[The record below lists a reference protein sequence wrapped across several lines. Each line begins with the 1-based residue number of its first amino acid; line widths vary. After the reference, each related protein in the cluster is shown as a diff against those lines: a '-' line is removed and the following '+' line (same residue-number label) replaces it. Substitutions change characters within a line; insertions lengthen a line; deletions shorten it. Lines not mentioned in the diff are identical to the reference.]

1 VADLWYWSGTCVGRL
16 SKSVEARYP
25 NGQFSGNDVKL
36 NLKSV
41 ARGHALVLAVR
52 YPYY

>member
-1 VADLWYWSGTCVGRL
+1 VADLWYCSGTCVNRL
-16 SKSVEARYP
+16 SKSVKARYP
-25 NGQFSGNDVKL
+25 NGQFSGNDMKL

-41 ARGHALVLAVR
+41 ARGHALVLAGR

>member
-1 VADLWYWSGTCVGRL
+1 VADLWYCSGICVDRL
-16 SKSVEARYP
+16 SKSVKARYQ
-25 NGQFSGNDVKL
+25 NGQFSGNDMNL

-41 ARGHALVLAVR
+41 AHGHALVLAVR